1 MKSLTRM
8 KLIHWHSFENET
20 IEFGDSVL
28 LSGENG
34 AGKSTLLD
42 AMQLVLTVSKNN
54 FNKAAHEHGKRKLSG
69 YVRYKT
75 GKENRPYERTGQVTA
90 HVALEFYDELKKVYF
105 IVGAVVD
112 SASEDSDTTVWYRME
127 NIELKDE
134 LFFIGRTPKNIETF
148 RSTNKAYLKM
158 ITKTQI
164 DARKDF
170 KSRFG
175 RLEDKFFE
183 LIPKSLAFK
192 PIDDIKDFVYS
203 YVLDKKEVNIEALKE
218 NVRTYQE
225 FEILLNSIRVKIE
238 KLEAIRE
245 KYHQILDCVRK
256 DRYYE
261 YYIARADLEM
271 NAAQI
276 ADALR
281 TIEQSKN
288 RIGELQRAEGKLNEK
303 KEQKE
308 ELIRAINLELDK
320 NEDYLAIKKIEEKLG
335 QMETNIKRL
344 EEEKK
349 LLMDSIRRALGS
361 VKALSAMALPQ
372 QNEILK
378 EFTNRFSD
386 IENCEEIS
394 SARNLTEGVIAYKKE
409 LHGEISKQIF
419 ETKKREDQLAEEMKD
434 LNYKI
439 ENLSKRKLDYG
450 KAVDYLQTA
459 IKEELIHLGRNREV
473 RVLCELLNIT
483 DEAWQNAIEGY
494 LNTQK
499 FYLLVEP
506 EDFDIALSV
515 YERLKR
521 DYGLHSVGVINTRKL
536 EEYEEEKE
544 GSLAAKITSKNVY
557 AKRFINMLLNNV
569 VLCERV
575 EDLKKYNRAITSTCV
590 RYQNRVAIVI
600 NPKLYEVPYI
610 GAEAYKVQLERA
622 KQERAKKRTE
632 AEEVAAQLIL
642 LDKAERLLS
651 YDAETDISYRLP
663 ALLDLRI
670 EKQRRADALQE
681 KKRLEENKTL
691 LLKQIE
697 RDRHKTEL
705 EELEREKSRNQREQ
719 GGHLKQIQLE
729 TEHREDLIKREK
741 TLQGA
746 LEGIE
751 KGLLESAI
759 ICRQEYEKILKSKD
773 LAKLRED
780 YEGTRKGNLTKKDN
794 LEKELIADMIRFKS
808 DHDFG
813 GEPSLRGYP
822 VFEEVYNKLKSS
834 ELLSYEEKVRKARE
848 SAEVEFREQFL
859 SKMQENIK
867 KAHGEFDDLN
877 KALAAIPFGNDY
889 YKFEHSAARKYK
901 LYYNMIMDDFNIIDG
916 ESLFS
921 GAFNQRHREVIEE
934 LFDKLT
940 AEGDNSNK
948 VLEEFTDYRT
958 YMDYDIRITH
968 GDGDYSYYSKV
979 CEEKSGGETQTPFY
993 VTVAASFM
1001 QLYSNN
1007 IGGDAIGLILL
1018 DEAFNNMDDERIAG
1032 LLEFF
1037 RRLPLQIIVAAPPDK
1052 IQYIQPTLKHTLLVL
1067 KDSAGSYVENFAYE
1081 KLS

>member
-1 MKSLTRM
+1 MKRLTRM

-20 IEFGDSVL
+20 IDFGDSVL

-34 AGKSTLLD
+34 SGKSTILD
-42 AMQLVLTVSKNN
+42 AMQFVITVSKNN

-75 GKENRPYERTGQVTA
+75 GKENRPYERTGQVSA
-90 HVALEFYDELKKVYF
+90 HVALEFYDESKKTYF

-134 LFFIGRTPKNIETF
+134 LFFTGRTPKNIDAF
-148 RSTNKAYLKM
+148 RISNKTWLKM
-158 ITKTQI
+158 STKTQI

-170 KSRFG
+170 KGRFG

-245 KYHQILDCVRK
+245 KYHQIRDCVKK
-256 DRYYE
+256 DRFYE
-261 YYIARADLEM
+261 YYIARADFAL

-276 ADALR
+276 VNSSQMIKR
-281 TIEQSKN
+281 SET
-288 RIGELQRAEGKLNEK
+288 RIIELQNEERKLIETSG
-303 KEQKE
+303 QKE

-320 NEDYLAIKKIEEKLG
+320 NEDYIAIQKIEEKLN
-335 QMETNIKRL
+335 ELNANIERF
-344 EEEKK
+344 EAEKEA
-349 LLMDSIRRALGS
+349 LMDSVRKALGS
-361 VKALSAMALPQ
+361 VKALSAMELFREGEVLA
-372 QNEILK
+372 
-378 EFTNRFSD
+378 EFADQFSD
-386 IENCEEIS
+386 IENHKEIS
-394 SARNLTEGVIAYKKE
+394 SARNLTDRLISYKKE
-409 LHGEISKQIF
+409 MQEEIANRIF
-419 ETKKREDQLAEEMKD
+419 EANRQESLLASEMTE
-434 LNYKI
+434 LNHKI

-450 KAVDYLQTA
+450 KHVDILQTA
-459 IKEELIHLGRNREV
+459 IKEELVRLGRNRDV
-473 RVLCELLNIT
+473 RVLCELLTIT
-483 DEAWQNAIEGY
+483 DETWRNAIEGY

-506 EDFDIALSV
+506 EDFDVALSV
-515 YERLKR
+515 YEHLKQEQ
-521 DYGLHSVGVINTRKL
+521 GLHSVGVINTRKL
-536 EEYEEEKE
+536 EEYDTEKE
-544 GSLAAKITSKNVY
+544 GTLATKITSKNAY
-557 AKRFINMLLNNV
+557 AKRFVNMLLNNV

-575 EDLKKYNRAITSTCV
+575 EDLKKYNRAITPSCV
-590 RYQNRVAIVI
+590 RYQNRVAVII
-600 NPKLYEVPYI
+600 NPALYEVPFI

-622 KQERAKKRTE
+622 KAERAEKRRN
-632 AEEVAAQLIL
+632 AEEVGARLTILNKAKQLL
-642 LDKAERLLS
+642 AH
-651 YDAETDISYRLP
+651 DAETDISYRIP
-663 ALLDLRI
+663 VLLDLRI
-670 EKQRRADALQE
+670 EKQRRVDALKE
-681 KKRLEENKTL
+681 KKRLEENTTL
-691 LLKQIE
+691 IFKQME
-697 RDRHKTEL
+697 RARLL
-705 EELEREKSRNQREQ
+705 EELSGVEKEKGRNQKEQ
-719 GGHLKQIQLE
+719 GGHLNQIQSE
-729 TEHREDLIKREK
+729 TGRRQEFQEK
-741 TLQGA
+741 EKKLKA
-746 LEGIE
+746 EVDRIE
-751 KGLLESAI
+751 EGLLESAV
-759 ICRQEYEKILKSKD
+759 ICKQEYEKIVRVKS
-773 LAKLRED
+773 LSKLRED
-780 YEGTRKGNLTKKDN
+780 YENTRKGNWTKKGN
-794 LEKELIADMIRFKS
+794 LESELLESMARFKS
-808 DHDFG
+808 EHDFG
-813 GEPSLRGYP
+813 GEASLRGYSA
-822 VFEEVYNKLKSS
+822 FEEAYNKLKNS
-834 ELLSYEEKVRKARE
+834 ELLSYEEKVQKARE
-848 SAEVEFREQFL
+848 AAEVEFREQFL

-867 KAHGEFDDLN
+867 KAHEEFDELN
-877 KALAAIPFGNDY
+877 RALAAIPFGSDY
-889 YKFEHSAARKYK
+889 YKFEYAARKKYK

-921 GAFNQRHREVIEE
+921 GAFNERHREVIEE

-940 AEGDNSNK
+940 AEGENSNK
-948 VLEEFTDYRT
+948 ILEEFTDYRT
-958 YMDYDIRITH
+958 YMDYDIRISH

-1032 LLEFF
+1032 VLEFF
-1037 RRLPLQIIVAAPPDK
+1037 GRLPLQIIVAAPPDK
-1052 IQYIQPTLKHTLLVL
+1052 IQYIQPTMKHTLLVM
-1067 KDSAGSYVENFAYE
+1067 KDGAGSYVENFTYE

>member
-1 MKSLTRM
+1 MKNLTRM

-42 AMQLVLTVSKNN
+42 AMQLVITVSKNN

-90 HVALEFYDELKKVYF
+90 HVALEFYDESKKNYF

-127 NIELKDE
+127 NVELRDE
-134 LFFIGRTPKNIETF
+134 LFFTGRMPKNIDTF
-148 RSTNKAYLKM
+148 RSTNKTWLKM
-158 ITKTQI
+158 ITKTQV

-170 KSRFG
+170 KGRFG

-192 PIDDIKDFVYS
+192 PIDDIKDFVYA
-203 YVLDKKEVNIEALKE
+203 YVLDKKEVNIEVLKE

-238 KLEAIRE
+238 KLGVIRE
-245 KYHQILDCVRK
+245 KYHQILDCIKK
-256 DRYYE
+256 DRFYE
-261 YYIARADLEM
+261 YYIARADLEL

-276 ADALR
+276 SDAFHM
-281 TIEQSKN
+281 IEQCKTIIS
-288 RIGELQRAEGKLNEK
+288 ELKKEERKLTEK
-303 KEQKE
+303 KDQKE
-308 ELIRAINLELDK
+308 ELIRDINLELDK
-320 NEDYLAIKKIEEKLG
+320 NEDYIAIRKIEEKLEQISTKIEG
-335 QMETNIKRL
+335 L
-344 EEEKK
+344 EEEKGY
-349 LLMDSIRRALGS
+349 LMDSVRKALGS
-361 VKALSAMALPQ
+361 MKSLSGIELFQ
-372 QNEILK
+372 QNGILK
-378 EFTNRFSD
+378 EFTDRFTD

-394 SARNLTEGVIAYKKE
+394 SARNLTDRVIAYKKDM
-409 LHGEISKQIF
+409 HGEMSKRIF
-419 ETKKREDQLAEEMKD
+419 EAKQKEEQLAADMTE
-434 LNYKI
+434 LNHRI

-450 KAVDYLQTA
+450 KYVDHLQTA
-459 IKEELIHLGRNREV
+459 IKEELAHLGRNREV
-473 RVLCELLNIT
+473 RILCELLNIT
-483 DEAWQNAIEGY
+483 DETWRNAIEGY

-515 YERLKR
+515 YERLKE
-521 DYGLHSVGVINTRKL
+521 DQGLHSVGVINTRKL
-536 EEYEEEKE
+536 EEYDEEKE
-544 GSLAAKITSKNVY
+544 GSLATKITSKNVY
-557 AKRFINMLLNNV
+557 AKRFVNMLLNNV

-575 EDLKKYNRAITSTCV
+575 EDLKKYNRAITPSCV
-590 RYQNRVAIVI
+590 RYQNRVAVVI
-600 NPKLYEVPYI
+600 NPKLYEIPFI

-622 KQERAKKRTE
+622 KLERAEKKR
-632 AEEVAAQLIL
+632 VADELEAQLIL
-642 LDKAERLLS
+642 LNKAKLLLS
-651 YDAETDISYRLP
+651 YDAETDISYRLS

-670 EKQRRADALQE
+670 EKQRKVDALKE
-681 KKRLEENKTL
+681 KKRLEENTTL
-691 LLKQIE
+691 LFKQMERERLLLELREIDKEKDKNLKEQGGRLKQVQSETE
-697 RDRHKTEL
+697 RQQEFMEKEKKL
-705 EELEREKSRNQREQ
+705 KAELERV
-719 GGHLKQIQLE
+719 
-729 TEHREDLIKREK
+729 
-741 TLQGA
+741 
-746 LEGIE
+746 E

-759 ICRQEYEKILKSKD
+759 ICRQEYERILKGKN
-773 LAKLRED
+773 LNKLRDD
-780 YEGTRKGNLTKKDN
+780 YDGTRKGNWTKKGN
-794 LEKELIADMIRFKS
+794 LEEELLESMARFKS

-813 GEPSLRGYP
+813 GEASLRGYA
-822 VFEEVYNKLKSS
+822 VFEETYNKLKNS
-834 ELLSYEEKVRKARE
+834 ELLNYEEKVQKAKE
-848 SAEVEFREQFL
+848 AAEAEFREQFL

-867 KAHGEFDDLN
+867 KAHGEFDELN
-877 KALAAIPFGNDY
+877 RALAAIPFGSDY
-889 YKFEHSAARKYK
+889 YKFEYAACKKYK

-940 AEGDNSNK
+940 AEGENSNK
-948 VLEEFTDYRT
+948 ILEEFTDYRT
-958 YMDYDIRITH
+958 YMDYDIRISH

-1032 LLEFF
+1032 VLEFF
-1037 RRLPLQIIVAAPPDK
+1037 GRLPLQIIVAAPPDK

-1067 KDSAGSYVENFAYE
+1067 KDGAGSYVENFAYE

>member
-1 MKSLTRM
+1 MKRLTRM

-42 AMQLVLTVSKNN
+42 AMQLVITVSKNN

-90 HVALEFYDELKKVYF
+90 HVALEFYDESKKSYF

-127 NIELKDE
+127 NTELRDE
-134 LFFIGRTPKNIETF
+134 LFFTGRIPKNIDAF
-148 RSTNKAYLKM
+148 RSTNKTWLKM
-158 ITKTQI
+158 ITKTQV

-170 KSRFG
+170 KGRFG

-225 FEILLNSIRVKIE
+225 LEILLNSIRVKIE
-238 KLEAIRE
+238 KLEVIRE
-245 KYHQILDCVRK
+245 KYHQILDCIKK
-256 DRYYE
+256 DRFYE
-261 YYIARADLEM
+261 YYIARADLEL

-276 ADALR
+276 SDAFR
-281 TIEQSKN
+281 M
-288 RIGELQRAEGKLNEK
+288 IGQCKTMISELQKEERKLTEK
-303 KEQKE
+303 KDQRE

-320 NEDYLAIKKIEEKLG
+320 NEDYIAIRKIEEKLE
-335 QMETNIKRL
+335 QIKTKIEGL
-344 EEEKK
+344 EEEKGH
-349 LLMDSIRRALGS
+349 LMDSVRKALGS
-361 VKALSAMALPQ
+361 IKSLAAIELFQ
-372 QNEILK
+372 KDEILK
-378 EFTNRFSD
+378 EFTDRFTE

-394 SARNLTEGVIAYKKE
+394 SVRNLTDRVIAYKKE
-409 LHGEISKQIF
+409 KHGELSNQIF
-419 ETKKREDQLAEEMKD
+419 EAKKKEEQLAAEMTE
-434 LNYKI
+434 LNHRI

-450 KAVDYLQTA
+450 KHVDHLQTA
-459 IKEELIHLGRNREV
+459 IKEELVHLGRNREV

-483 DEAWQNAIEGY
+483 DETWRNAIEGY

-515 YERLKR
+515 YERLKK
-521 DYGLHSVGVINTRKL
+521 DQGLHSVGVINTRKL

-557 AKRFINMLLNNV
+557 AKRFVNMLLNNV

-575 EDLKKYNRAITSTCV
+575 EDLKKYNRAITPSCV
-590 RYQNRVAIVI
+590 RYQNRVAVVI
-600 NPKLYEVPYI
+600 SPGLYEVPFI

-622 KQERAKKRTE
+622 KLERAEKRRIV
-632 AEEVAAQLIL
+632 EEVEAQLVL
-642 LDKAERLLS
+642 LNKAKLLLS
-651 YDAETDISYRLP
+651 HDGETGISYRLP
-663 ALLDLRI
+663 TLLDLRI
-670 EKQRRADALQE
+670 EKQRKADALKE
-681 KKRLEENKTL
+681 KKRLEENTTL
-691 LLKQIE
+691 LFKQME
-697 RDRHKTEL
+697 RERLL
-705 EELEREKSRNQREQ
+705 EESGKIEEEKGRNQKEQ
-719 GGHLKQIQLE
+719 GGHLNQIQSE
-729 TEHREDLIKREK
+729 TERRQELLEK
-741 TLQGA
+741 EKKLKTE
-746 LEGIE
+746 LERIE
-751 KGLLESAI
+751 TGLLESAI
-759 ICRQEYEKILKSKD
+759 ICRQEYERILKGKN
-773 LAKLRED
+773 LNKLRED
-780 YEGTRKGNLTKKDN
+780 YEGTRKGNWTKKGN
-794 LEKELIADMIRFKS
+794 LEGELLESMARFKS

-813 GEPSLRGYP
+813 GEASLRGYP
-822 VFEEVYNKLKSS
+822 VFEEAYNKLKDS
-834 ELLSYEEKVRKARE
+834 ELLNYEEKVQKAKE
-848 SAEVEFREQFL
+848 AAEAEFREQFL

-867 KAHGEFDDLN
+867 KAHGEFDELN
-877 KALAAIPFGNDY
+877 RALAAIPFGSDY
-889 YKFEHSAARKYK
+889 YKFEYAACKKYK

-940 AEGDNSNK
+940 AEGENSNK
-948 VLEEFTDYRT
+948 ILEEFTDYRT
-958 YMDYDIRITH
+958 YMDYDIRISH

-1032 LLEFF
+1032 VLEFF
-1037 RRLPLQIIVAAPPDK
+1037 GRLPLQIIVAAPPDK

-1067 KDSAGSYVENFAYE
+1067 KDGAGSYVENFAYE